1 MEQAGSVFK
10 SEFLFSPRRP
20 VVDAFSGS
28 GSGFSLCWSWSCFP
42 IFDSILRFCFYLLG
56 EGVFLFPHP
65 FLVRLMSLWH
75 CILEIL
81 CVPFCTHLVMGSVG
95 EFTVLIWV
103 GYTWTPFGVL
113 GIYFEL
119 DTGIESRIS
128 SGAIEAL

>member
-1 MEQAGSVFK
+1 MLFLVLVLVLVF
-10 SEFLFSPRRP
+10 LYLGRGAVSPYLIP
-20 VVDAFSGS
+20 SCAFVFIS
-28 GSGFSLCWSWSCFP
+28 
-42 IFDSILRFCFYLLG
+42 LG
-56 EGVFLFPHP
+56 EGVFLFPYP
-65 FLVRLMSLWH
+65 FLVRLVSLWH
-75 CILEIL
+75 CILENL